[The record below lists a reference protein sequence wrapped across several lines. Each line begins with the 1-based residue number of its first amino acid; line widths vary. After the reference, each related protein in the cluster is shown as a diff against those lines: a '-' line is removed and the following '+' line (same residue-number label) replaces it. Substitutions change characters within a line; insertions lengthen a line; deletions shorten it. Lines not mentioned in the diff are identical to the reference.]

1 MDDRQ
6 KNIQDM
12 FISTTE
18 FDDVNAADYA
28 DLEEAAAQ
36 FAIVRDVIEKLDLYT
51 ADQTS
56 GARSQ
61 AVEVK
66 SVIRLAMRRKMTRIA
81 KTARA
86 LNFSDPGF
94 RRLFRVPDDDNDQL
108 LIATAREFVEQATIH
123 IADFKRLGIGQ
134 ALITALAADI
144 AALEAAIGAKAAA
157 QTEGVGATAGVDF
170 EIERG
175 MKAEIILDA
184 IMDNVYDDN
193 PVKKA
198 EWQSARHV
206 RRINSAPAA
215 ENNQPSA

>member
-1 MDDRQ
+1 MRDRER
-6 KNIQDM
+6 NIQDM
-12 FISTTE
+12 FITTTE
-18 FDDVNAADYA
+18 FDDVSAADYA

-36 FAIVRDVIEKLDLYT
+36 FAIVRDVIAKLNVYA

-66 SVIRLAMRRKMTRIA
+66 SVIYQAIRRKMKRIS

-94 RRLFRVPDDDNDQL
+94 RRLFRVPDDDNYQL
-108 LIATAREFVEQATIH
+108 ILATAREFVEQATLH
-123 IADFKRLGIGQ
+123 IADFKRLGIRQ
-134 ALITALAADI
+134 TLIDALAADI
-144 AALEAAIGAKAAA
+144 DALEQAIGEKAAA
-157 QTEGVGATAGVDF
+157 QTEGVGATAGVDA

-184 IMDNVYDDN
+184 IMENVYDDN
-193 PVKKA
+193 PVKLA
-198 EWQSARHV
+198 EWRSARHV
-206 RRINSAPAA
+206 RRSNSTTKP
-215 ENNQPSA
+215 EETN